1 MNDEQNNGSN
11 RNLFDDANHVPVR
24 VKATSAPELPFFEH
38 LVDFLRRNALY
49 FLIAGLALLIMQD
62 IFGTHGVM
70 AMRRS
75 QVEVQQIR
83 RDIKTLNQE
92 NQKLQSDAKNLQFDN
107 ATLEAKAR
115 LIGLAR
121 AGEIIFKLQSSYPD
135 PPRPAPPAQK
145 Y

>member
-1 MNDEQNNGSN
+1 VNHEHKYDGNRDLFNDAS
-11 RNLFDDANHVPVR
+11 DAPVR
-24 VKATSAPELPFFEH
+24 VKATSAPELPFFEQ
-38 LVDFLRRNALY
+38 LADFLRRNALY

-83 RDIKTLNQE
+83 SDIKTLDQE
-92 NQKLQSDAKNLQFDN
+92 NKKLLNDTKNLQSDD